1 MTIWY
6 LARASGIVAMVAFT
20 VATALGAL
28 ASGRRRVLRADRLDR
43 RVVLQYIHRGAAL
56 TGIALVAVHVTTILM
71 DRFAHVPVKA
81 VVIPMASGYRPLAVT
96 LGTLALWAMAAVSI
110 SGMTRRHFARSSR
123 ATRIWRSVHLF
134 SYLAWAL
141 TIGHALTSGTDAGTP
156 AMTGLVIGC
165 VWLVTIAVA
174 VRLRSHVNHG
184 RSRLTNARAE
194 LQPVLVSARRG
205 S

>member
-1 MTIWY
+1 MTLWY

-20 VATALGAL
+20 VATAVGAL
-28 ASGRRRVLRADRLDR
+28 ASGRRRVRRADRFDR

-56 TGIALVAVHVTTILM
+56 TGIALVALHVTTILM
-71 DRFAHVPVKA
+71 DSFAHVPVKA

-96 LGTLALWAMAAVSI
+96 LGTLALWAMAAVSL
-110 SGMTRRHFARSSR
+110 SGMTRRHFARSPR

-141 TIGHALTSGTDAGTP
+141 TIGHALTSGTDAGSP
-156 AMTGLVIGC
+156 AMTGLVLSC

-174 VRLRSHVNHG
+174 IRLRSHVAHG
-184 RSRLTNARAE
+184 RSGLANARAE
-194 LQPVLVSARRG
+194 LQPVLVSSRRG